1 MSAEMWA
8 SAVVPLLVGLF
19 NLLVAGYALAAGA
32 KDRSLLAFALGPA
45 GVGLWALAW
54 FVFVFERETSS
65 EMRVLGAL
73 GGALAMSGYAVD
85 AVRAWPR
92 RRIGLAL
99 LAVGLGALLLVV
111 MVLNLVGDRYT
122 FDPLGIGLRALALAA
137 GALTFVAHLVE
148 WRRDRR
154 PGYSRWV
161 FGSALIVGVACLAF
175 ALLAFTGQRDFVDV
189 LLFVILWAEVL
200 ALGSIVHRRIEVRLL
215 VTRATSYAILSLL
228 VAASAALVFWAL
240 GYAVDPVVV
249 AVTVALSLLAS
260 ALFMGL
266 SERLSFAVERLL
278 FPEQARL
285 QAALQSSRVELDDL
299 RRRLQQ
305 AEKLAI
311 AGELAA
317 SVAHEIKNPLSP
329 IKGYAQMLQKRVPLV
344 PEAERAFF
352 DKALGIILSEAD
364 RIDARVHEL
373 LGLARGE
380 RRTLSRDET
389 ALLPRILKEAV
400 LVGEAEPGIARIEL
414 NVDPQVQRVRG
425 NEDELRGALVNLMKN
440 AAEAMA
446 GQGGAAVELRARPE
460 GSHVVVELMDEGPG
474 LLPAVAEQA
483 FTAFFTTKQSGT
495 GLGLAIARTAVEA
508 AGGTLR
514 LLPRP
519 DRRGTVARLELLIAE
534 ERT

>member
-1 MSAEMWA
+1 MWA

-32 KDRSLLAFALGPA
+32 KDRSLWAFALGPT

-54 FVFVFERETSS
+54 FVFVFQRETSS
-65 EMRVLGAL
+65 EMRVLGAF

-92 RRIGLAL
+92 RRIAWAL
-99 LAVGLGALLLVV
+99 GGALLLASALVAAVV
-111 MVLNLVGDRYT
+111 GLVGDRYS
-122 FDPLGIGLRALALAA
+122 FDPFGVGLRAVALVA
-137 GALTFVAHLVE
+137 GAVTFTAHTLE

-154 PGYSRWV
+154 PGYPRWV
-161 FGSALIVGVACLAF
+161 FGSALIVGLGCLAF
-175 ALLAFTGQRDFVDV
+175 ALLAFFGQRDFVDV

-215 VTRATSYAILSLL
+215 VTRATSYAILSLV

-266 SERLSFAVERLL
+266 SERLSSVVERLL

-285 QAALQSSRVELDDL
+285 QAALQSSRAELDDL
-299 RRRLQQ
+299 RRRLEQ

-329 IKGYAQMLQKRVPLV
+329 IKGYSQMLQKRIPQL
-344 PEAERAFF
+344 PEQERAFF
-352 DKALGIILSEAD
+352 DKALGIILSETD

-373 LGLARGE
+373 LGLARGD
-380 RRTLSRDET
+380 RQTLSRDQT
-389 ALLPRILKEAV
+389 ALLPRILQEAV

-414 NVDPQVQRVRG
+414 NVDPKVQRVRG

-440 AAEAMA
+440 AAEAMVGA
-446 GQGGAAVELRARPE
+446 GGAAVELRARPE
-460 GSHVVVELMDEGPG
+460 GSHVVVELVDEGPG

-483 FTAFFTTKQSGT
+483 FTAFFTTKQRGT

-534 ERT
+534 EQT

>member
-1 MSAEMWA
+1 MWA

-32 KDRSLLAFALGPA
+32 KDRSLLAFALGPT

-54 FVFVFERETSS
+54 FVFVFERESS
-65 EMRVLGAL
+65 SQMRVLGAF

-92 RRIGLAL
+92 RRIGWAL
-99 LAVGLGALLLVV
+99 GGALLLAAALVAAVV
-111 MVLNLVGDRYT
+111 GLIGDRYN
-122 FDPLGIGLRALALAA
+122 FDPLGIGLRAVALVA
-137 GALTFVAHLVE
+137 GAVTFTAHTFE

-154 PGYSRWV
+154 PGYPRWV
-161 FGSALIVGVACLAF
+161 LGSALIVGVGCLAF
-175 ALLAFTGQRDFVDV
+175 ALLAFLGQRDFVDV

-228 VAASAALVFWAL
+228 VAASAALVFRAL

-266 SERLSFAVERLL
+266 SERLSLAVERLL

-285 QAALQSSRVELDDL
+285 QAALQSSRAELDGL
-299 RRRLQQ
+299 RRRLEQ

-329 IKGYAQMLQKRVPLV
+329 IKGYAQMLQKRLPLV
-344 PEAERAFF
+344 AEGERAFF
-352 DKALGIILSEAD
+352 EKALGIILSETE

-373 LGLARGE
+373 LGLARGD
-380 RRTLSRDET
+380 RQTLSRDQT
-389 ALLPRILKEAV
+389 ALLPRILQEAV
-400 LVGEAEPGIARIEL
+400 LVGEAEPGIARIEVNL
-414 NVDPQVQRVRG
+414 DPKVQRVRG
-425 NEDELRGALVNLMKN
+425 NEDQLRGALVNLMKN
-440 AAEAMA
+440 AAEAMLA
-446 GQGGAAVELRARPE
+446 DGGAVELRARPE
-460 GSHVVVELMDEGPG
+460 GAHVVVELLDEGPG

-514 LLPRP
+514 LLPRS
-519 DRRGTVARLELLIAE
+519 DRRGTVARLELLVAE
-534 ERT
+534 EQT